1 VAKAMNKGNYNMIP
15 LNPPMIRDVY
25 FMTMKY
31 RMQDPIIKELLNYYQ
46 ELGK

>member
-1 VAKAMNKGNYNMIP
+1 
-15 LNPPMIRDVY
+15 MIRDVY